1 MENKRIAVLPI
12 VETPENWEGEIHAG
26 YALEYAPEAMSQF
39 IRWKISYPQE
49 IRSIFFRSKN
59 PGKGHREKTTY
70 EVLCEL
76 ANEAVSRGYEIEVA
90 FRDKLKEWHK

>member
-26 YALEYAPEAMSQF
+26 YALEYAPEGYVSVYSVEDFVSAGDKVYLFPKQ
-39 IRWKISYPQE
+39 K
-49 IRSIFFRSKN
+49 
-59 PGKGHREKTTY
+59 PGKRGHREKTTY

-76 ANEAVSRGYEIEVA
+76 ANEAVSRGYVIEVA
-90 FRDKLKEWHK
+90 FVTN